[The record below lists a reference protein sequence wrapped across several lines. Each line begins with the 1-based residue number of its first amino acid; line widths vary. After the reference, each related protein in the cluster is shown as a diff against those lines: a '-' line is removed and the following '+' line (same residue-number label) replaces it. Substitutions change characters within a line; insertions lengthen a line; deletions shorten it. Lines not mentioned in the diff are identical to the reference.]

1 MAASSIVRKSGM
13 LGKEEI
19 SLAYVIHCRYGANV
33 VTSQ

>member
-1 MAASSIVRKSGM
+1 M